1 MDDKPHADFP
11 YRKSTLIYV
20 VALSFLGI
28 AVLAGFLLV
37 RELHE
42 RTAHDASIVNAA
54 GRQRML
60 AQHVARSALVLRG
73 ATSPAEREKASTA
86 LRESFD
92 EWRRGHERIVRADAE
107 RREGLLRIPSN
118 QKRFATLE
126 DKFLGVETSV
136 QRALAQPIP
145 SIQELGGCCDA
156 YVAEMD
162 YLLGAMER
170 DSESQ
175 ATSVTRTLQA
185 IVGLALVLIAVEGLF
200 VFRPLL
206 LGLQSSYGRLRDAH
220 EQVQRELA
228 ARIEAERERDELKG
242 LLPICAG
249 CKKIRDDKGSWRP
262 LELYIEERSEAR
274 FTHGLCQDC
283 IRRLYPDHADAIL
296 AKIDRDGA
304 TGDGA
309 G

>member
-1 MDDKPHADFP
+1 MEDKPHADFP
-11 YRKSTLIYV
+11 YGKSTLIYV

-42 RTAHDASIVNAA
+42 RTAHDARIVNAA

-60 AQHVARSALVLRG
+60 AQHVARSALVLGG
-73 ATSPAEREKASTA
+73 ATSPAEREKSSRE
-86 LRESFD
+86 LRETFD
-92 EWRRGHERIVRADAE
+92 EWRQGHERIVRADAG
-107 RREGLLRIPSN
+107 RREGLLRVPSN
-118 QKRFATLE
+118 QKRFSTLE
-126 DKFLGVETSV
+126 DKFLRVETSV
-136 QRALAQPIP
+136 ERVLGQPSP
-145 SIQELGGCCDA
+145 TVHELGGGCDA

-162 YLLGAMER
+162 SLLGAMER
-170 DSESQ
+170 DSESR
-175 ATSVTRTLQA
+175 AMSVTRTLQA

-206 LGLQSSYGRLRDAH
+206 LGLRSSYGRLRDAH

-228 ARIEAERERDELKG
+228 ARIEAERERDVLKG

-249 CKKIRDDKGSWRP
+249 CKKIRDDEGSWRP

>member
-1 MDDKPHADFP
+1 M
-11 YRKSTLIYV
+11 
-20 VALSFLGI
+20 
-28 AVLAGFLLV
+28 V

-42 RTAHDASIVNAA
+42 RTAHDARIVNAA

-60 AQHVARSALVLRG
+60 AQHVARSALLLRG
-73 ATSPAEREKASTA
+73 ATSLAEREEFSKE
-86 LRESFD
+86 LRETFD
-92 EWRRGHERIVRADAE
+92 AWKRGHERIVRADAE
-107 RREGLLRIPSN
+107 HREGLLRVPAN
-118 QKRFATLE
+118 QERFSTLE
-126 DKFLGVETSV
+126 DKFRGVENSV
-136 QRALAQPIP
+136 QRVLAQPNP
-145 SIQELGGCCDA
+145 SVYELGGCCDA

-162 YLLGAMER
+162 SLLGAMER

-175 ATSVTRTLQA
+175 AASVSRTLQV
-185 IVGLALVLIAVEGLF
+185 IVGLALVLLAVEGLF

-206 LGLQSSYGRLRDAH
+206 LGLQNSYGRLRDAH

-242 LLPICAG
+242 LLPICSG
-249 CKKIRDDKGSWRP
+249 CKKIRDDEGSWRP

-274 FTHGLCQDC
+274 FTHGLCHDC

>member
-1 MDDKPHADFP
+1 MEDKPHSDFP
-11 YRKSTLIYV
+11 YRKATLIYV

-37 RELHE
+37 RELHA
-42 RTAHDASIVNAA
+42 RTAHDARIVNAA

-60 AQHVARSALVLRG
+60 AQHMARSALVLGG
-73 ATSPAEREKASTA
+73 ASSPSERERATQE
-86 LRESFD
+86 LRRSLD
-92 EWRRGHERIVRADAE
+92 EWRLGHERIVRGDAK
-107 RREGLLRIPSN
+107 RREGLLRVPSN
-118 QKRFATLE
+118 QRRFSTLE
-126 DKFLGVETSV
+126 DKFVVVETSV
-136 QRALAQPIP
+136 QQVLDQPSP
-145 SIQELGGCCDA
+145 SMRELGGCCDA

-162 YLLGAMER
+162 GLLSAMER
-170 DSESQ
+170 DSESH
-175 ATSVTRTLQA
+175 ARSVTRTLQA

-206 LGLQSSYGRLRDAH
+206 LGLRSSYGRLQDAH

-249 CKKIRDDKGSWRP
+249 CKKIRDDEGTWRP

-283 IRRLYPDHADAIL
+283 IRHLYPEHADAIL
-296 AKIDRDGA
+296 AKINEDGA
-304 TGDGA
+304 TSGGA